1 MNVGGALKRT
11 GIAAGVTAGIGGAV
25 YAGQR
30 ALAARL
36 RHQADPDAADP
47 LIPSFD
53 EAIRIDCHDA
63 GSLYVITRGDGPPV
77 LFAHG
82 VTLSSRVWAKQFHSF
97 PEAGFRAIAFDGRG
111 HGESTVGESGHSI
124 DNLAEDVRS
133 VVEHL
138 DLRDA
143 ILVGHSMGGM
153 AVQAFVTGHPEVALD
168 RVAGIVLMST
178 AARAVTSDARRLR
191 GGLERMTSAVPNVG
205 AIMRQRNFGLL
216 VARMGFGDSPHP
228 SHVEVTR
235 QMLAECSRETLRD
248 ASRAMLSLDLTP
260 RLPSITL
267 PTLVLVGTADML
279 TPPRDA
285 RQIASLIPN
294 ADLVEFTGAGHML
307 MYERATEVDQLVID
321 FARMLP
327 RDPDPERSR
336 GGAVI
341 TDVPGVHVGHW
352 TGDATGVTVVVF
364 PPGTVASCEIRGG
377 APATRETALLEPHR
391 TVEHVDAIV
400 LSGGS
405 AFGLAAADG
414 VMRALAEAG
423 RGFMT
428 RGGPVPLVPA
438 AAIFDLATSGGVT
451 PGPEEGRAAL
461 AAALREPV
469 PRSGTEPVPRSGTE
483 PVPRSGTEPVP
494 RSGTEPVPRSGTEP
508 VPVRHGAG
516 SGARDRARGRG
527 SWRHDRQMARRRVCG
542 ARGPRLGERT
552 RWRCRGRRAGRR
564 ERRR

>member
-36 RHQADPDAADP
+36 RHREDPDADDP
-47 LIPSFD
+47 LIPRFD

-82 VTLSSRVWAKQFHSF
+82 VTLSSRVFAKQFDSF

-133 VVEHL
+133 VLEHL

-153 AVQAFVTGHPEVALD
+153 AVQAFAIGHPDIARA
-168 RVAGIVLMST
+168 RVAGLVLMST
-178 AARAVTSDARRLR
+178 AARTVTSDARRLR

-228 SHVEVTR
+228 SHVEATR

-248 ASRAMLSLDLTP
+248 ASRAMLSLDLTEG
-260 RLPSITL
+260 LPSITL
-267 PTLVLVGTADML
+267 PTLVLVGTADVL

-285 RQIASLIPN
+285 RQIASLIPH

-307 MYERATEVDQLVID
+307 MYERAAEVDQIVID
-321 FARMLP
+321 FARERTGLP
-327 RDPDPERSR
+327 
-336 GGAVI
+336 
-341 TDVPGVHVGHW
+341 
-352 TGDATGVTVVVF
+352 F
-364 PPGTVASCEIRGG
+364 
-377 APATRETALLEPHR
+377 
-391 TVEHVDAIV
+391 
-400 LSGGS
+400 
-405 AFGLAAADG
+405 
-414 VMRALAEAG
+414 
-423 RGFMT
+423 
-428 RGGPVPLVPA
+428 
-438 AAIFDLATSGGVT
+438 
-451 PGPEEGRAAL
+451 
-461 AAALREPV
+461 
-469 PRSGTEPVPRSGTE
+469 
-483 PVPRSGTEPVP
+483 
-494 RSGTEPVPRSGTEP
+494 
-508 VPVRHGAG
+508 RHGAG
-516 SGARDRARGRG
+516 ETPTRSGRAAA
-527 SWRHDRQMARRRVCG
+527 Q
-542 ARGPRLGERT
+542 
-552 RWRCRGRRAGRR
+552 
-564 ERRR
+564 